1 MSACLWDEV
10 AQLPIIEEMVEQS
23 ITRGIHAYLL
33 GEKRLEQKLDSLKE
47 NMKSE
52 HSLRELS
59 DPGIQVVDTFYH
71 RIEGYHIAGNLL
83 IFASDYQSLKKDSNR
98 LFYIQQ
104 DKFRPVNKILKAYDF
119 VKNRNVA
126 QKTSIL
132 SEKEGALFLSTTKSI
147 RYYATIIVPLC
158 RHSKMTVL
166 RSNSSCRKSSTCSI
180 SWKWNIRRFQNG
192 RLHIRKNIFS

>member
-1 MSACLWDEV
+1 MSTCLWDEV
-10 AQLPIIEEMVEQS
+10 SQLPIVEEMVEQS
-23 ITRGIHAYLL
+23 IARGINTYLL
-33 GEKRLEQKLDSLKE
+33 GEKKLEQKLDALKE

-59 DPGIQVVDTFYH
+59 DPGIQIVDTFYH

-119 VKNRNVA
+119 VKTGILHKRI
-126 QKTSIL
+126 SIL
-132 SEKEGALFLSTTKSI
+132 SEKEDALFLSIIRSI
-147 RYYATIIVPLC
+147 HSYATTTVTLY
-158 RHSKMTVL
+158 RHSKMTAL
-166 RSNSSCRKSSTCSI
+166 RSNSPCRKSSTCSNK
-180 SWKWNIRRFQNG
+180 WKSNIRLFRNG
-192 RLHIRKNIFS
+192 RLHTPKNIFS

>member
-1 MSACLWDEV
+1 MSACLWDEIS
-10 AQLPIIEEMVEQS
+10 QFPIIEEIVEQS
-23 ITRGIHAYLL
+23 IARGINTYLL
-33 GEKRLEQKLDSLKE
+33 GEKRLEQKLDTLKE

-98 LFYIQQ
+98 LFYITQ

-119 VKNRNVA
+119 VKNRNIA
-126 QKTSIL
+126 QKNIYSL
-132 SEKEGALFLSTTKSI
+132 EKEDGQFSSTIRNI
-147 RYYATIIVPLC
+147 RYYVMTIVILCLHNRMATL
-158 RHSKMTVL
+158 HSNL
-166 RSNSSCRKSSTCSI
+166 HCRK
-180 SWKWNIRRFQNG
+180 
-192 RLHIRKNIFS
+192 

>member
-10 AQLPIIEEMVEQS
+10 SQLPIIENIVEQS
-23 ITRGIHAYLL
+23 IARGINTYLL
-33 GEKRLEQKLDSLKE
+33 GEKRLEQKLDTLKE

-83 IFASDYQSLKKDSNR
+83 IFASDYQSLRKDSNR

-119 VKNRNVA
+119 VKNRNIA
-126 QKTSIL
+126 QRIFIP
-132 SEKEGALFLSTTKSI
+132 SEKGNDPFSSTIKSI
-147 RYYATIIVPLC
+147 HYYVMIIANLCQHSRATA
-158 RHSKMTVL
+158 L
-166 RSNSSCRKSSTCSI
+166 RSNLHCRK
-180 SWKWNIRRFQNG
+180 
-192 RLHIRKNIFS
+192 